1 MHARRRTEPTLDAPA
16 PTLEAGLDP
25 TAPCTLHSQISQ
37 WLRERITTG
46 DWPEHY
52 RLPAEPDLASQLGVS
67 RGTLR
72 RAVRTLVGEG
82 LLVQTRGRG
91 TFVATTVVE
100 PPLAQRLTTLSEA
113 LVDAGHP
120 LTTTV
125 IGQEVTE
132 PPAPVAALLE
142 IDGPRSVLR
151 LERVRHLD
159 GTAVARLVN
168 YVRLDLAAAIEHV
181 DFAAHTLFAA
191 LEHTCGVTITSAR
204 RRFDAVTAGD
214 TTAALLGIS
223 PLTPLLHLE
232 QLTFTTDEV
241 PLEFSDVWLRADR
254 LRVTSHLTRT

>member
-1 MHARRRTEPTLDAPA
+1 MIPEAPHRDTHT
-16 PTLEAGLDP
+16 PDVPSLDP
-25 TAPCTLHSQISQ
+25 RAPHTLHSQISQ
-37 WLRERITTG
+37 WLRDRITGG

-52 RLPAEPDLASQLGVS
+52 RLPAEPDLARRLGVS

-72 RAVRTLVGEG
+72 RAVRTVVDEG

-113 LVDAGHP
+113 FIDAGHP

-125 IGQEVTE
+125 IGQEVAE

-142 IDGPRSVLR
+142 VEDSDPVLR

-168 YVRLDLAAAIEHV
+168 YVRLDLAPGIEEV
-181 DFAAHTLFAA
+181 DFAAHTLFDA
-191 LEHTCGVTITSAR
+191 LEHKCSVTITSAR
-204 RRFDAVTAGD
+204 RRFDAVTAGE
-214 TTAALLGIS
+214 TTAALLGI
-223 PLTPLLHLE
+223 PPTTPLLHLE
-232 QLTFTTDEV
+232 QLTFTTAEV

>member
-1 MHARRRTEPTLDAPA
+1 MTTGTHLPA
-16 PTLEAGLDP
+16 QPSLDP
-25 TAPCTLHSQISQ
+25 AAPNTLHSQISR
-37 WLRERITTG
+37 WLRQQITTG
-46 DWPEHY
+46 AWPEHY
-52 RLPAEPDLASQLGVS
+52 RLPAEPDLARQLGVS

-72 RAVRTLVGEG
+72 RAVRTVVDEG

-113 LVDAGHP
+113 FVDAGHP

-125 IGQEVTE
+125 IAQEVAT
-132 PPAPVAALLE
+132 PPPPVAALLE
-142 IDGPRSVLR
+142 VDGPGAVLR

-159 GTAVARLVN
+159 GTAVAHLLN
-168 YVRLDLAAAIEHV
+168 YVRLDLAKGIDEV
-181 DFAAHTLFAA
+181 DFAAHTLFDA
-191 LEHTCGVTITSAR
+191 LEHKCSVAITSAR
-204 RRFDAVTAGD
+204 RRFDAVTAGE
-214 TTAALLGIS
+214 TTGSLLGV
-223 PLTPLLHLE
+223 PPDTPLLHLE

>member
-1 MHARRRTEPTLDAPA
+1 MTSEARDPGAHRAEAPR
-16 PTLEAGLDP
+16 LDP
-25 TAPCTLHSQISQ
+25 AAPHTLHSQISQ
-37 WLRERITTG
+37 WLRERIASG

-52 RLPAEPDLASQLGVS
+52 RLPSEPDLARQLGVS

-72 RAVRTLVGEG
+72 RAVRTLVDEG

-113 LVDAGHP
+113 FIDAGHP

-125 IGQEVTE
+125 IGQEVAQ

-142 IDGPRSVLR
+142 VGASDPVLR

-168 YVRLDLAAAIEHV
+168 YVRLDLAKGIEEV
-181 DFAAHTLFAA
+181 DFAAHTLFDA
-191 LEHTCGVTITSAR
+191 LEHKCSVTITSAR
-204 RRFDAVTAGD
+204 RRFDAVTAGE
-214 TTAALLGIS
+214 TTGALLGVPS
-223 PLTPLLHLE
+223 RTPLLHLE